1 MWTLVA
7 IPPIVAIATSL
18 LAPEPHG
25 HWTEHHASAGLE
37 SAQLLLLLV
46 LVTMLGWRTIGVLL
60 AISFAVVAAGIV
72 LQVIADDKVAASIWQ
87 TTGDPGS
94 GVGYAEGHDMAAVND
109 LLVIVGGFAFAVVAG
124 VTERVPPWLA
134 FVA

>member
-1 MWTLVA
+1 
-7 IPPIVAIATSL
+7 
-18 LAPEPHG
+18 
-25 HWTEHHASAGLE
+25 
-37 SAQLLLLLV
+37 
-46 LVTMLGWRTIGVLL
+46 
-60 AISFAVVAAGIV
+60 V

-134 FVA
+134 FVAMAMVLIPPPFFWPAAGVLVLLLYGLTSASRFGGSPGEVIAEGSDPEDGDAPRQAPSGP